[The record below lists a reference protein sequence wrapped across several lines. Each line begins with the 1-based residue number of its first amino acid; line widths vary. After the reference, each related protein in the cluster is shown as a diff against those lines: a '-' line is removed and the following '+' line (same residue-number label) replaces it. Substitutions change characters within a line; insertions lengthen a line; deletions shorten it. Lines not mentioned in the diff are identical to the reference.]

1 MSAVSPAPA
10 APAPGA
16 PSATVANALASEWLK
31 LRSLR
36 STWVILAV
44 AVLLGVGL
52 GVLIAH
58 LVAGLYHQHRP
69 AAVVNWDPTAIS
81 LGALGIAQLV
91 MAVLG
96 AMAITGEYSS
106 GMIRTSLT
114 AVPGRGR
121 LMAAKS
127 AVVTLTA
134 LVAGEVIAFAAFFLG
149 QLAIGSS
156 APQASI
162 GGAHVLRAV
171 AGAGLYLA
179 VIALLACGVGFLV
192 RSTAAAISVMVA
204 LVFVLPAILSALPP
218 SWSNVIDKY
227 WPTQAGAQIYGVV
240 RRNPQ
245 HTLTAWAGFGDLCLF
260 TAIVLVAAYWLLRV
274 RNA

>member
-1 MSAVSPAPA
+1 MSAASPTPA
-10 APAPGA
+10 APASGA
-16 PSATVANALASEWLK
+16 PHATVANALASEWLK

-36 STWVILAV
+36 STWVTLGV

-81 LGALGIAQLV
+81 LSALGIVQLV

-96 AMAITGEYSS
+96 AMAVTGEYSS

-114 AVPGRGR
+114 AIPCRGR

-127 AVVTLTA
+127 ATVTLTA

-149 QLAIGSS
+149 QLAIGGS

-162 GGAHVLRAV
+162 GDAHVLRALF
-171 AGAGLYLA
+171 GAGLYLA
-179 VIALLACGVGFLV
+179 VIALLACGIGFLV

-204 LVFVLPAILSALPP
+204 LLFVLPAILSALPL
-218 SWSNVIDKY
+218 SWSEVIDEY
-227 WPTQAGAQIYGVV
+227 WPTLAGAQVYGVIW
-240 RRNPQ
+240 RNPQ
-245 HTLTAWAGFGDLCLF
+245 HSLTAWAGFGDLCLF